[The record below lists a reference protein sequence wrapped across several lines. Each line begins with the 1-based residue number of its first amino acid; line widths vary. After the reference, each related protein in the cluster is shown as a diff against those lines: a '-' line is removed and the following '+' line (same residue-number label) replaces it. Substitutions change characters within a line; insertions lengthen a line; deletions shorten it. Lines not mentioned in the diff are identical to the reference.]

1 VYVNIFYLL
10 FPPGRSRND
19 VALHA
24 DRPDPS
30 GGLVFLN
37 PNYLI
42 KLNFQP
48 PFLIYL
54 SIAG

>member
-24 DRPDPS
+24 DRPNPS

-42 KLNFQP
+42 KLNFHP